1 MHRGKRKRGE
11 KERKNQRREKAR
23 ACAYVCVRERKR
35 ELVGGHAFAALPTD
49 RVCMRACIHACKSG
63 RVSARFVMQCNVQPL
78 STAAFTCLCI
88 CKHRVGH
95 KHRSPMCIRI
105 EILRPNA

>member
-23 ACAYVCVRERKR
+23 ACAYVCMRERKR

-63 RVSARFVMQCNVQPL
+63 RVSARFVMQCNVFSRLARPHL
-78 STAAFTCLCI
+78 PAFVFANTVSDINIVRRC
-88 CKHRVGH
+88 
-95 KHRSPMCIRI
+95 
-105 EILRPNA
+105 A

>member
-23 ACAYVCVRERKR
+23 ACVYVCVRERKR

-63 RVSARFVMQCNVQPL
+63 RVSARFVMQCNVFSRLARPHL
-78 STAAFTCLCI
+78 PAFVFANTVSDINIVRRC
-88 CKHRVGH
+88 
-95 KHRSPMCIRI
+95 
-105 EILRPNA
+105 A

>member
-63 RVSARFVMQCNVQPL
+63 RVSARFVMQCNVFSRLARPHL
-78 STAAFTCLCI
+78 PAFVFANTVSDINIVRRC
-88 CKHRVGH
+88 
-95 KHRSPMCIRI
+95 
-105 EILRPNA
+105 A

>member
-23 ACAYVCVRERKR
+23 ACAYVWVRERKR

-63 RVSARFVMQCNVQPL
+63 RVSARFVMQCNVFSRLARPHL
-78 STAAFTCLCI
+78 PAFVFANTVSDINIVRRC
-88 CKHRVGH
+88 
-95 KHRSPMCIRI
+95 
-105 EILRPNA
+105 A

>member
-23 ACAYVCVRERKR
+23 ACAYVCVREKKR

-63 RVSARFVMQCNVQPL
+63 RVSARFVMQCNVFSRLARPHL
-78 STAAFTCLCI
+78 PAFVFANTVSDINIVRRC
-88 CKHRVGH
+88 
-95 KHRSPMCIRI
+95 
-105 EILRPNA
+105 A

>member
-23 ACAYVCVRERKR
+23 ACAHVCVRERKR

-63 RVSARFVMQCNVQPL
+63 RVSARFVMQCNVFSRLARPHL
-78 STAAFTCLCI
+78 PAFVFANTVSDINIVRRC
-88 CKHRVGH
+88 
-95 KHRSPMCIRI
+95 
-105 EILRPNA
+105 A

>member
-35 ELVGGHAFAALPTD
+35 ELVGEHAFAALPTD

-63 RVSARFVMQCNVQPL
+63 RVSARFVMQCNVFSRLARPHL
-78 STAAFTCLCI
+78 PAFVFANTVSDINIVRRC
-88 CKHRVGH
+88 
-95 KHRSPMCIRI
+95 
-105 EILRPNA
+105 A

>member
-49 RVCMRACIHACKSG
+49 RVCMRACIYACKSG
-63 RVSARFVMQCNVQPL
+63 RVSARFVMQCNVFSRLARPHL
-78 STAAFTCLCI
+78 PAFVFANTVSDINIVRRC
-88 CKHRVGH
+88 
-95 KHRSPMCIRI
+95 
-105 EILRPNA
+105 A

>member
-63 RVSARFVMQCNVQPL
+63 RVSARFVMQCNVFSRLARPHL
-78 STAAFTCLCI
+78 SAFVFANTVSDINIVRRC
-88 CKHRVGH
+88 
-95 KHRSPMCIRI
+95 
-105 EILRPNA
+105 A